1 MEKISAIILAAG
13 KGERMNSE
21 LPKVLHTVCGKP
33 LLEYCLDLT
42 RSLKAN
48 SVLVLR
54 EKCSLF
60 DKFITKELK
69 IAYQNKPL
77 GTADAVKQTK
87 KFSNFLS
94 ENIVI
99 LFADSPL
106 FSKETLKDLVNNHI
120 KNKSDVTILS
130 AILDEP
136 SGYGR
141 VIRDKLSNITK
152 IVEDKDANS
161 EEKRVKEI
169 NTGIMVFKKKSLFTY
184 LNLIKENKA
193 KKEYFLTDIIAI
205 FREKLLK
212 INSYVL
218 EDHTEAL
225 GINTQCELIEAREI
239 MRKRIINNL
248 LKNGVSII
256 NPNTV
261 FIDADAEV
269 GKDTIIYP
277 FVVIAS
283 GVKVGKNCSL
293 GPFCHLRES
302 TVIEDNN
309 TIGNFTEIVRSKIDR
324 DSFVKHFSYLGD
336 AIVGKKVNIGAG
348 VVTANFDKEGK
359 LITKIKDNA
368 FLGCDTIVVAPVTIG
383 KNATTGAGSV
393 VLKNKNVPDNTLVV
407 GIPAKIKK

>member
-256 NPNTV
+256 NQNTE

>member
-69 IAYQNKPL
+69 ISYQNKPL

>member
-1 MEKISAIILAAG
+1 
-13 KGERMNSE
+13 
-21 LPKVLHTVCGKP
+21 
-33 LLEYCLDLT
+33 
-42 RSLKAN
+42 
-48 SVLVLR
+48 
-54 EKCSLF
+54 
-60 DKFITKELK
+60 
-69 IAYQNKPL
+69 
-77 GTADAVKQTK
+77 
-87 KFSNFLS
+87 
-94 ENIVI
+94 
-99 LFADSPL
+99 
-106 FSKETLKDLVNNHI
+106 
-120 KNKSDVTILS
+120 
-130 AILDEP
+130 
-136 SGYGR
+136 
-141 VIRDKLSNITK
+141 
-152 IVEDKDANS
+152 
-161 EEKRVKEI
+161 
-169 NTGIMVFKKKSLFTY
+169 MVFKKKSLFTY

>member
-13 KGERMNSE
+13 NGERMNSE

-130 AILDEP
+130 AILDEQ